1 MRGFK
6 PGEPRTGRAS
16 FNAGAGSFKTTGR
29 LVQEFGWVSSEV
41 SWKRKGGDFTAA
53 AAALTSSRQPGSC
66 KPSITCHRT
75 NASGGGRKM
84 DTSGALPRQH
94 NFGDSLFIF
103 SLYPGRYLS
112 LPTSHFSPLKG
123 WGCLQIRLGLIH
135 RAGMEARPFMSSR
148 AKRRISKQGCC
159 MTKKGPPFWDSLLQ
173 QSRHII
179 PVYPGRY
186 VSLLTSHL

>member
-1 MRGFK
+1 MASRELEELLLTLLE
-6 PGEPRTGRAS
+6 PGV
-16 FNAGAGSFKTTGR
+16 FKTTGQ
-29 LVQEFGWVSSEV
+29 LVQEFRMEFPQRWRELEKEG
-41 SWKRKGGDFTAA
+41 RRLYG
-53 AAALTSSRQPGSC
+53 GSC
-66 KPSITCHRT
+66 GAYQQPATRIVQASITCHRT